1 LSQERK
7 IKRSI
12 SGFRIQPVKVSRGA
26 LALFALVGAF
36 AISAV
41 GAQNKV
47 EKSGIEAVYDGLEWR
62 FIVPIVAD
70 VRSLSRA

>member
-1 LSQERK
+1 M
-7 IKRSI
+7 
-12 SGFRIQPVKVSRGA
+12 
-26 LALFALVGAF
+26 GAF

-62 FIVPIVAD
+62 FIGPYRGGRAVAVAGVEDDCGAPNRPAAERPD
-70 VRSLSRA
+70 VRLTLKRI